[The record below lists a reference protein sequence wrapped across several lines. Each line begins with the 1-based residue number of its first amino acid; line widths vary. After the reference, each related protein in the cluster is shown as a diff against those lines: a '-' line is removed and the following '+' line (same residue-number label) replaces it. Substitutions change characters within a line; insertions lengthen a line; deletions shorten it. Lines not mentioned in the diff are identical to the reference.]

1 MGQTIVT
8 EISINQH
15 TNRIYIYIILKL
27 YIFFIILYYS
37 FCYHILWFRNL
48 KIFLHVSFDVINKF
62 ELTWITEI

>member
-27 YIFFIILYYS
+27 YIFFIILFAII
-37 FCYHILWFRNL
+37 FCD
-48 KIFLHVSFDVINKF
+48 S
-62 ELTWITEI
+62 EI